1 MNAMTIL
8 KRCREAKSDIERL
21 EQRKD
26 QWQDVLSSM
35 SAPQADPN
43 GGSHGTGDKDKI
55 GRIYADIDELER
67 KIEARKN
74 AAEAEKV
81 SATVLL
87 GMVPDLEGKILFGYY
102 VKRMD
107 TTAVAKKEK
116 YQTSYVRRLKRSAER
131 LMEMISPE
139 RVNSTLPAWYLR
151 EKGGE

>member
-21 EQRKD
+21 EQRKE

-87 GMVPDLEGKILFGYY
+87 GMVPFWWSLGCAPL
-102 VKRMD
+102 
-107 TTAVAKKEK
+107 
-116 YQTSYVRRLKRSAER
+116 
-131 LMEMISPE
+131 
-139 RVNSTLPAWYLR
+139 
-151 EKGGE
+151 